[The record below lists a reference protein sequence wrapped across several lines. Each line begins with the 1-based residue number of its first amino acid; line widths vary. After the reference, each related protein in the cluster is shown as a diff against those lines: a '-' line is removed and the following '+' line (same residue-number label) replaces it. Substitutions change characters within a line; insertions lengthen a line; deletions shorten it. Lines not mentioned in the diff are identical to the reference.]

1 MKKQTIGILLAVG
14 ILTVAGILLFRI
26 VFQKKAESTPPVKQK
41 KAPVVQVF
49 SAKKT
54 TVSHVLEVTGSVEAY
69 REARLASS
77 AEGPVLHISV
87 REGDRVKQGEELL
100 SMGRKEGAEALIASL
115 REELKKEEDNLRR
128 TRLLV
133 EQEAIPAEEL
143 DQARASY
150 EKVRAQLVSAEE
162 KVKDYSVTAPWSGV
176 VSRLNVKEGEF
187 VAPRTVLLEIYDP
200 ASLVVRAAVP
210 EKHAAEIKA
219 GMPVNVKLDV
229 YPHDI
234 FQGQVDRVY
243 PYLDSRFRT
252 RTMEIS
258 LDPSI
263 DLLPGMFARME
274 VMVKKID
281 DAVVVPV
288 EAVITGPEGPA
299 VFIVKEGMALE
310 RQVELGI
317 EEKNLVQ
324 IVSGIQA
331 GDRVIIAGG
340 EKIKNRVQISLSER
354 KDAYPPEKK
363 SDNPEG
369 GGP

>member
-14 ILTVAGILLFRI
+14 IFSAAGILLFRI
-26 VFQKKAESTPPVKQK
+26 VFQKKAESAPPVKQK
-41 KAPVVQVF
+41 KPPVVQVV

-87 REGDRVKQGEELL
+87 REGDRVQQGEELL
-100 SMGRKEGAEALIASL
+100 SMGRKEGVEALIASL
-115 REELKKEEDNLRR
+115 QEELKKEEDNLRR

-133 EQEAIPAEEL
+133 KQEAIPAEEL

-162 KVKDYSVTAPWSGV
+162 KVQDYSVTAPWSGV
-176 VSRLNVKEGEF
+176 VSRLNVMEGEF
-187 VAPRTVLLEIYDP
+187 VAPRTVLLEMYDP

-219 GMPVNVKLDV
+219 GMPVDVKLDV
-229 YPHDI
+229 YPHEI
-234 FQGQVDRVY
+234 FQGRVDRVY
-243 PYLDSRFRT
+243 PYLDSRLRT

-263 DLLPGMFARME
+263 GLLPGMFARLE
-274 VMVKKID
+274 VVVKKID

-288 EAVITGPEGPA
+288 EAVVTGPDGPA

-310 RQVELGI
+310 KSVETGI
-317 EEKNLVQ
+317 EEKNRVQ
-324 IVSGIQA
+324 IISGIQA
-331 GDRVIIAGG
+331 GDMVIIAGG
-340 EKIKNRVQISLSER
+340 EKIKNRTQISLSEK
-354 KDAYPPEKK
+354 KDADLPEKK
-363 SDNPEG
+363 PDNPKG
-369 GGP
+369 GGQ